1 MSAGFILGDGRALL
15 ALDIAPMNTTRVS
28 VKWPLGTSV
37 DDLLSCLQD
46 PKADK
51 TRGIGD
57 VDCRDATK
65 ECVATFLLLVVDGK
79 VRDMNTTEMLLGG
92 NSDVDEI
99 IAIGSIGLYW
109 ILIVI
114 GYSSSL
120 RKNQLMNKEGG
131 GWLLDEELDDFN
143 RCYTGPDAST
153 GLVSSISSAQ
163 VARIKSQGYLKQG
176 SKFETALEIA
186 PQVPVKWPLGTSV
199 DDLLS
204 YLQDLKADKSRGD
217 SSSIQKNQ
225 VMNKE
230 GGDWLLDDELD
241 NFEGCYIGPHAWYS
255 ARKALVI
262 GLKRANQMQPQGIG
276 FIQSEIDK
284 GVVNAEDNMV
294 RKTVDV
300 EDTLPRESLPAEL
313 QRATSHSMLDGELSK
328 KHNLHK
334 WCLLPVLHLPSWF
347 FIFRKWLPG
356 FQVVAAKQLR
366 EMYMLISVRGDVRA
380 KCIMKLSHSVH
391 GYYKPRDSMQFLP
404 GVCKMCVVPVRTGP
418 ATNMVYLPLLS
429 QTKRELE
436 ESESDYQYPI
446 SPITANITGDSHDI
460 QSQQFEPCCESNN
473 VESRQG
479 NECRLSNVD
488 SHQDGDS
495 TKDDRSVISIFV
507 RHVSGE
513 LALTV
518 SLDQSLQHLMH
529 LYAQKTKTKLEC
541 QYLVYGRKTLEPDHT
556 FLFYGVER
564 DTTVHI
570 LYQATWRNS
579 DCRGISY

>member
-1 MSAGFILGDGRALL
+1 ML
-15 ALDIAPMNTTRVS
+15 
-28 VKWPLGTSV
+28 
-37 DDLLSCLQD
+37 
-46 PKADK
+46 
-51 TRGIGD
+51 
-57 VDCRDATK
+57 
-65 ECVATFLLLVVDGK
+65 LLLVVDDKTSPPASVVVEGVSTKMSICNSPVDGALSTHAASCDPSERIHLFNRFGVEHKLDWRSLPPLLNAAK
-79 VRDMNTTEMLLGG
+79 VRDINIIEMLPRRDA
-92 NSDVDEI
+92 DVNEVN
-99 IAIGSIGLYW
+99 AIGSIELYW
-109 ILIVI
+109 FLIDT
-114 GYSSSL
+114 SSTQEP
-120 RKNQLMNKEGG
+120 RIV
-131 GWLLDEELDDFN
+131 WLLLKND
-143 RCYTGPDAST
+143 
-153 GLVSSISSAQ
+153 
-163 VARIKSQGYLKQG
+163 ARIFQGNTHGPIHMAVFQTMYLNRN
-176 SKFETALEIA
+176 SASMI
-186 PQVPVKWPLGTSV
+186 PW
-199 DDLLS
+199 
-204 YLQDLKADKSRGD
+204 D

-570 LYQATWRNS
+570 LYQATWRNVS
-579 DCRGISY
+579 SKYYFFSPFVCFSNSIIL